1 MATNHYF
8 NHYGTNTADQRLTE
22 NLIVESIKV
31 YGIDVYYMPRETVNM
46 DSIFGE
52 DRLSEFKDARMIE
65 MYIKNV
71 DGFEG
76 GGSLV
81 SNFGLEVRDQV
92 TFTLSQRR
100 FAELNFETGIRDT
113 QPAPGDLIYFPLTK
127 GLYEIRSVRDA
138 TIFFQMGALQTFD
151 LLCEVFEY
159 SDEAIDTGIDTL
171 DKIERD
177 ESFAIEFTMGSGTG
191 TYSIEE
197 TVYQGAAFGSATA
210 TGEVADWNATSKVL
224 KLINLTGTFSTSSN
238 IIGNTSG
245 ASYATT
251 TFDDQAQPSDPSANN
266 VGFET
271 EADSILDFTEGN
283 PFSEG
288 TNY

>member
-8 NHYGTNTADQRLTE
+8 NHYGTDTADQRLTE
-22 NLIVESIKV
+22 NLIIESIKV
-31 YGIDVYYMPRETVNM
+31 YGIDVYYMPRATVNM

-52 DRLSEFKDARMIE
+52 DRLSEFTDARMIE
-65 MYIKNV
+65 MYVKNV

-76 GGSLV
+76 EGTLD

-100 FAELNFETGIRDT
+100 FAELNFETGIRET
-113 QPAPGDLIYFPLTK
+113 QPASGDLIYFPLTK

-138 TIFFQMGALQTFD
+138 TVFFQMGALQTFD

-159 SDEAIDTGIDTL
+159 SDEALDTGIDTI

-177 ESFAIEFTMGSGTG
+177 ESYAIEFTIGSGTG
-191 TYSIEE
+191 TYTVEE

-210 TGEVADWNATSKVL
+210 TGEVAAWNATDAVL

-238 IIGNTSG
+238 IVGNTSG
-245 ASYATT
+245 ASYAIT

-266 VGFET
+266 VGIESV
-271 EADSILDFTEGN
+271 ADSVLDFTEGN

>member
-65 MYIKNV
+65 MYVKNV

-76 GGSLV
+76 EGTLV

-100 FAELNFETGIRDT
+100 FAELNLETGIRAT
-113 QPAPGDLIYFPLTK
+113 QPATGDISRIKVYTNNN
-127 GLYEIRSVRDA
+127 GTV
-138 TIFFQMGALQTFD
+138 GTFD
-151 LLCEVFEY
+151 LVKNNEDL
-159 SDEAIDTGIDTL
+159 L
-171 DKIERD
+171 KIYQKNK
-177 ESFAIEFTMGSGTG
+177 S
-191 TYSIEE
+191 TYCS
-197 TVYQGAAFGSATA
+197 
-210 TGEVADWNATSKVL
+210 
-224 KLINLTGTFSTSSN
+224 LIKENF
-238 IIGNTSG
+238 
-245 ASYATT
+245 
-251 TFDDQAQPSDPSANN
+251 
-266 VGFET
+266 VT
-271 EADSILDFTEGN
+271 EALNLELQYKHNDFIDFNQRNNIGC
-283 PFSEG
+283 
-288 TNY
+288 

>member
-22 NLIVESIKV
+22 NLIIESIKV

-76 GGSLV
+76 EGTLV

-100 FAELNFETGIRDT
+100 FAELNLETGIRAT
-113 QPAPGDLIYFPLTK
+113 QPATGDIIYFPLTK
-127 GLYEIRSVRDA
+127 GLYEIRSVRD
-138 TIFFQMGALQTFD
+138 TSVFFQMGALQTFD
-151 LLCEVFEY
+151 LLCEIFEY

-177 ESFAIEFTMGSGTG
+177 ESYAIEFTMGSGSG
-191 TYSIEE
+191 TYTVEE

-210 TGEVADWNATSKVL
+210 TGEVAAWNATSTIL

-238 IIGNTSG
+238 IVGNTSG
-245 ASYATT
+245 ASYAIT

-266 VGFET
+266 VGIESV
-271 EADSILDFTEGN
+271 ADSVLDFTEGN

>member
-8 NHYGTNTADQRLTE
+8 NHYGTDTADQRLTE
-22 NLIVESIKV
+22 NLIIESIKV
-31 YGIDVYYMPRETVNM
+31 YGIDVYYMPRGTVNM

-52 DRLSEFKDARMIE
+52 DRLSEFTDARMIE
-65 MYIKNV
+65 MYVKNV

-76 GGSLV
+76 EGTLV

-100 FAELNFETGIRDT
+100 FAELNFETGIRET
-113 QPAPGDLIYFPLTK
+113 QPASGDLIYFPLTK

-138 TIFFQMGALQTFD
+138 TVFFQMGALQTFD

-159 SDEAIDTGIDTL
+159 SDEALDTGIDTI

-177 ESFAIEFTMGSGTG
+177 ESYAIEFTIGSGTG
-191 TYSIEE
+191 TYTVEE

-210 TGEVADWNATSKVL
+210 TGEVAAWNATDSVL

-238 IIGNTSG
+238 IVGNTSG
-245 ASYATT
+245 ASYAIT

-266 VGFET
+266 VGIESV
-271 EADSILDFTEGN
+271 ADSVLDFTEGN

>member
-8 NHYGTNTADQRLTE
+8 NHYGTDTADQRLTE
-22 NLIVESIKV
+22 NLIIESIKV
-31 YGIDVYYMPRETVNM
+31 YGIDVYYMPRATVNM

-52 DRLSEFKDARMIE
+52 DRLSEFTDARMIE
-65 MYIKNV
+65 MYVKNV

-76 GGSLV
+76 EGTLV

-100 FAELNFETGIRDT
+100 FAELNFETGIRET
-113 QPAPGDLIYFPLTK
+113 QPASGDLIYFPLTK

-138 TIFFQMGALQTFD
+138 TVFFQMGALQTFD

-159 SDEAIDTGIDTL
+159 SDEALDTGIDTI

-177 ESFAIEFTMGSGTG
+177 ESYAIEFTIGSGTG
-191 TYSIEE
+191 TYTVEE
-197 TVYQGAAFGSATA
+197 TVYQGAACGSATA
-210 TGEVADWNATSKVL
+210 TGEVAAWNATDSVL

-238 IIGNTSG
+238 IVGNTSG
-245 ASYATT
+245 ASYAIT

-266 VGFET
+266 VGIESV
-271 EADSILDFTEGN
+271 ADSVLDFTEGN

>member
-8 NHYGTNTADQRLTE
+8 NHYGTDTADQRLTE
-22 NLIVESIKV
+22 NLIIESIKV
-31 YGIDVYYMPRETVNM
+31 YGIDVYYMPRATVNM
-46 DSIFGE
+46 DAIFGE
-52 DRLSEFKDARMIE
+52 DRLSEFKEARMIE

-76 GGSLV
+76 EGTLV

-100 FAELNFETGIRDT
+100 FAELNFETGIRET
-113 QPAPGDLIYFPLTK
+113 QPASGDLIYFPLTK

-138 TIFFQMGALQTFD
+138 TVFFQMGALQTFD

-159 SDEAIDTGIDTL
+159 SDEALDTGIDTI

-177 ESFAIEFTMGSGTG
+177 ESYAIEFTIGSGTG
-191 TYSIEE
+191 TYTVEE

-210 TGEVADWNATSKVL
+210 TGEVAAWNATSTIL

-238 IIGNTSG
+238 IVGNTSG
-245 ASYATT
+245 ASYAIT

-266 VGFET
+266 VGIESV
-271 EADSILDFTEGN
+271 ADSVLDFTEGN